1 MPARPDMTM
10 MLVTHKAFRRDLSHL
25 TDAAERLD
33 AGDARGLEAVGV
45 GWHTLRAMLI
55 SHHEGEDRYMWP
67 RMRAGLHG
75 RADDLAVLDAMEAEH
90 EQIDPLVAAVDDALA
105 ALPGE
110 NGGDGTRLAAAA
122 EEFRAAL
129 DRHLEHEEADALPL
143 VGVAMS
149 PREWDRCL
157 AEMRGGGLAALRSA
171 PEFFPWLIGEAAVAD
186 RTAVL
191 RRVPP
196 PVRLLFQKV
205 WLPRYTRQPRW
216 L

>member
-1 MPARPDMTM
+1 MAATPDMTM
-10 MLVTHKAFRRDLSHL
+10 MLVTHNAFRRDLGHL

-33 AGDARGLEAVGV
+33 AGDAGDLGRREAVGL
-45 GWHTLRAMLI
+45 GWATLKAMLI

-90 EQIDPLVAAVDDALA
+90 DRIDPLVAAVDDALA
-105 ALPGE
+105 RSGE
-110 NGGDGTRLAAAA
+110 NGTRLAAAA
-122 EEFRAAL
+122 GEFRAEL
-129 DRHLEHEEADALPL
+129 DRHLKHEEEEALPL
-143 VGVAMS
+143 VAVAMS
-149 PREWDRCL
+149 PRAWDRCL
-157 AEMRGGGLAALRSA
+157 ADMRGNGLAALRSA
-171 PEFFPWLIGEAAVAD
+171 PEFFPWLLGEASAAD
-186 RTAVL
+186 RAAVL

>member
-1 MPARPDMTM
+1 MAAEPDMTM
-10 MLVTHKAFRRDLSHL
+10 MLVTHNAFRRDLRHL
-25 TDAAERLD
+25 AGAAERLD
-33 AGDARGLEAVGV
+33 SGDAGGREAVGL
-45 GWHTLRAMLI
+45 GWATLKAMLI

-67 RMRAGLHG
+67 RMRTGLHG

-90 EQIDPLVAAVDDALA
+90 DRIDPLVAAVDDALA
-105 ALPGE
+105 RSGE
-110 NGGDGTRLAAAA
+110 NGTRLAAAA
-122 EEFRAAL
+122 EEFRAEL
-129 DRHLEHEEADALPL
+129 DRHLKHEEEDALPL
-143 VGVAMS
+143 VAAAMT

-157 AEMRGGGLAALRSA
+157 AEMRGNGLAALRSA
-171 PEFFPWLIGEAAVAD
+171 PEFFPWLIGDASAAD
-186 RTAVL
+186 RAAVL